1 MSANTLKNRLIEKIN
16 TLSESELNVVLSF
29 VERLEKSGK
38 DNGEFQ
44 DQTTDEERK
53 ALAERFERL
62 CDKTQ
67 AMFADHPITEEEIQA
82 EIDAYRR
89 GE

>member
-1 MSANTLKNRLIEKIN
+1 MNTNTIKNRLIEKIN

-29 VERLEKSGK
+29 VEKLEKSGE

-53 ALAERFERL
+53 ALAERFEIL

-67 AMFADHPITEEEIQA
+67 AMFTDNPITEEEIQA
-82 EIDAYRR
+82 EIEAYRR

>member
-1 MSANTLKNRLIEKIN
+1 MSTNTTKNRLIEKIN
-16 TLSESELNVVLSF
+16 TLSEVELNAVLSF
-29 VERLEKSGK
+29 VEKLEQSGK

-44 DQTTDEERK
+44 TQKTDEERK

-67 AMFADHPITEEEIQA
+67 ALLADNSITEEEIQA
-82 EIDAYRR
+82 EIEAYRR